1 MVKGNKSTFYISYF
15 QNNNCHKSIKLNY
28 FFLNSKLLLFPIMGN
43 TQSTEINYETPIS
56 KITTEQR

>member
-28 FFLNSKLLLFPIMGN
+28 FFLNSKLLLFPNKHG
-43 TQSTEINYETPIS
+43 
-56 KITTEQR
+56 